1 MTDETVPSGEMPAEA
16 AEPLPET
23 PVEAVAD
30 SAPAPEAPDSAP
42 DDPEAQEKPKG
53 GFQRRISELT
63 RNWREA
69 ERRNEQL
76 LELLQKQAKPEPVEP
91 QQEPTLE
98 QHNYDEAAY
107 RKAMVEFVR
116 AEARREA
123 QQTLQREREAA
134 QARERQE
141 SFKTREAKFAESLE
155 DYHDVV
161 YDPSTPISQ
170 AMAEVIAASE
180 MGPALAYHLGKNPQ
194 IARSIYTMP
203 PTLAAREMGRIEAKL
218 AEPKPKPVVTKAPP
232 PPPKIEAT
240 EPEVEKDPLKMSD
253 AEFAKWR
260 KRQIAQRR

>member
-1 MTDETVPSGEMPAEA
+1 MTDETLPSGEMPAEA
-16 AEPLPET
+16 AAPVPET

-30 SAPAPEAPDSAP
+30 SAPAPEAPESAP
-42 DDPEAQEKPKG
+42 DDPEVPEKPKG

-76 LELLQKQAKPEPVEP
+76 LELLQQQRKPETVEP

-98 QHNYDEAAY
+98 QHNYDETAY

-123 QQTLQREREAA
+123 QQTLQREREEAK
-134 QARERQE
+134 QRERTE
-141 SFKTREAKFAESLE
+141 SFKTREASFAETVE
-155 DYHDVV
+155 DYYDVV
-161 YDPSTPISQ
+161 YDPSTPISP
-170 AMAEVIAASE
+170 AMAEVIAESE
-180 MGPALAYHLGKNPQ
+180 VGAALAYHLGKNPGV
-194 IARSIYTMP
+194 AKAIYSLP
-203 PTLAAREMGRIEAKL
+203 PTLAARELGRLEAKL

-240 EPEVEKDPLKMSD
+240 DPEVEKDPLRMSD